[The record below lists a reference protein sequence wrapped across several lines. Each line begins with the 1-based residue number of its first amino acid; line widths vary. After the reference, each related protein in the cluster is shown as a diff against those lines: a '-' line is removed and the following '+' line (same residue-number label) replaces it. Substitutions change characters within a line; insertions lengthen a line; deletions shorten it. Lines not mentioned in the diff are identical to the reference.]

1 MTLGALGQVLIQM
14 RKNDLLGLAGQLA
27 YFFLLSF
34 FPFLIFLVSLV
45 GSVVQAPQAEV
56 EGLIQR
62 TSGFIPA
69 DAVTLLVDYVDR
81 TLRNAASSSL
91 FFGILG
97 TLFLGSMASVAIIQA
112 ANRAYEL
119 RETRPFW
126 KVRGISIL
134 LALGFTL
141 LVTALTLVV
150 VQVEDYAGGP
160 EGLPGAPILWGVVRW
175 TLAFFTVILALDVLY
190 YLAPDAR
197 LPFKWITPGGVS
209 AAALMFAAS
218 ASFSFYVSRLGSYD
232 QVYGQVA
239 ALIVLLLWLY
249 VTGLTLLLGIELNA
263 VVARRVER
271 ERNYEVV
278 GPSSAEDKAPR
289 R

>member
-141 LVTALTLVV
+141 LVAALTLVV

-160 EGLPGAPILWGVVRW
+160 EGLPGAPD
-175 TLAFFTVILALDVLY
+175 TLGSRPLDAGLFYRDPGSGRAL
-190 YLAPDAR
+190 
-197 LPFKWITPGGVS
+197 LPGPRREV
-209 AAALMFAAS
+209 ALQ
-218 ASFSFYVSRLGSYD
+218 VDHTRRRLGRSPD
-232 QVYGQVA
+232 VCRQR
-239 ALIVLLLWLY
+239 
-249 VTGLTLLLGIELNA
+249 
-263 VVARRVER
+263 VV
-271 ERNYEVV
+271 
-278 GPSSAEDKAPR
+278 
-289 R
+289 